1 MQTEDILMTNLK
13 LTMLAAAAIGTAM
26 IGSASAMPL
35 NGAVALDTGL
45 VHQARIVCNQNGVCW
60 NTNSPRRTW
69 RSSRHNRTLYVQP
82 QYGYQPYYG
91 NQYGYGYRQPSAGIS
106 VGPFGIYAR

>member
-1 MQTEDILMTNLK
+1 MQTKDIPMTKLK
-13 LTMLAAAAIGTAM
+13 VTMLAAAAIGTAM

-45 VHQARIVCNQNGVCW
+45 VHQARIVCKQNGFCW
-60 NTNSPRRTW
+60 DTRNTRRTW
-69 RSSRHNRTLYVQP
+69 RSSRHNRSRYVEP
-82 QYGYQPYYG
+82 HYGYS
-91 NQYGYGYRQPSAGIS
+91 NQYGYGYRQPSAGIT

>member
-1 MQTEDILMTNLK
+1 MTNLK

-35 NGAVALDTGL
+35 NGLKALQGESFVQD
-45 VHQARIVCNQNGVCW
+45 ARIVCNQNGFCW
-60 NTNSPRRTW
+60 NTKSPRRTW
-69 RSSRHNRTLYVQP
+69 RSSRHNRTRYVQP

>member
-1 MQTEDILMTNLK
+1 MTKLK

-35 NGAVALDTGL
+35 NGLAAQAEGL
-45 VHQARIVCNQNGVCW
+45 VHNARVVCNSNGVCW
-60 NTNSPRRTW
+60 NTNNKRRTW
-69 RSSRHNRTLYVQP
+69 RSSRNDRPRYVQP

-91 NQYGYGYRQPSAGIS
+91 NQYGYGYRAPRAGIS